1 MPESVT
7 EVLNALAV
15 LAAETG
21 PSLAPVGLD
30 EQLAA
35 VVATAQHL
43 TGATAGSVALLDGGE
58 LVFRVATGPGAEGI
72 TGVRIPVGRGI
83 AGWAVSSGQA
93 VALDDVSQDP
103 RFARDLAE
111 SIGYVPRGIVAIP
124 LDTDDEILGVLELLD
139 PAPGRLALEA
149 LSLLARQAALSVVTT
164 RAFTDFGRLLFTAA
178 ATAVDGT
185 DLARALRAAAA
196 QAPAGRA
203 EPASLAAD
211 LAALSRLGAEER
223 ATAHALLRTFLGY
236 AAGRD
241 R

>member
-1 MPESVT
+1 MT
-7 EVLNALAV
+7 EVLTALAV

-43 TGATAGSVALLDGGE
+43 TGATAGSVALVDGGE
-58 LVFRVATGPGAEGI
+58 LVFRVATGPGAERI

-103 RFARDLAE
+103 RFARDVAE
-111 SIGYVPRGIVAIP
+111 AIGYVPRGIVAVP

-139 PAPGRLALEA
+139 PAPGRLALSA

-223 ATAHALLRTFLGY
+223 ETAHALLRTFLGY